1 MYEHT
6 HKRGREGGREGRR
19 ENKCNFKI
27 DKYIGSEGS
36 SQPCA
41 GCRAGGDAVTFLC
54 SGIALGM
61 RDSGNLL
68 CFLCYSL
75 ERHLK

>member
-1 MYEHT
+1 M
-6 HKRGREGGREGRR
+6 EGGAGGERER
-19 ENKCNFKI
+19 EYNHKFENAE
-27 DKYIGSEGS
+27 YAASEGS

-41 GCRAGGDAVTFLC
+41 GCRASGDTVAFLC
-54 SGIALGM
+54 SGLALGV